1 MISADLS
8 GRRVIVTGGA
18 SGIGLAAV
26 KMMAGMGAKVALN
39 HLPDDEAGAAR
50 VAELT
55 AEGLDVVAAPGNVGV
70 AGEAEAMVNDAIGT
84 LGGLDYLINNA
95 GTPGTPEP
103 IPPSDLDAMTEDFW
117 QLLLNVNLI
126 GPFRCSHAA
135 ADALKES
142 EGAIVNTAS
151 VAGVGKQGSSLV
163 YSATKTG
170 LVSLTRSLARGLAPK
185 VRVNAVAP
193 GQVKTPWTENWSE
206 ERKQFARDQSVL
218 NRRSSP
224 EEIAQGMLYLCAG
237 TTMVTGHVLV
247 IDGGQTL

>member
-1 MISADLS
+1 MITADLT

-18 SGIGLAAV
+18 SGIGLAVV

-39 HLPDDEAGAAR
+39 HLPDDEAGAMR
-50 VAELT
+50 VAELN
-55 AEGLDVVAAPGNVGV
+55 AEGLDVIAAPGNVGV
-70 AGEAEAMVNDAIGT
+70 PGEAENMVSEAVAA

-117 QLLLNVNLI
+117 QLLINVNLI

-193 GQVKTPWTENWSE
+193 GQVKTPWTEQWPE

-218 NRRSSP
+218 KRRSSP

>member
-1 MISADLS
+1 MILR
-8 GRRVIVTGGA
+8 GRHQLGDHQLVDAVVGVGVSLT
-18 SGIGLAAV
+18 LANDV
-26 KMMAGMGAKVALN
+26 CT
-39 HLPDDEAGAAR
+39 AAR
-50 VAELT
+50 VAVG
-55 AEGLDVVAAPGNVGV
+55 AVAPTVRLV
-70 AGEAEAMVNDAIGT
+70 D
-84 LGGLDYLINNA
+84 
-95 GTPGTPEP
+95 
-103 IPPSDLDAMTEDFW
+103 
-117 QLLLNVNLI
+117 
-126 GPFRCSHAA
+126 AA

>member
-117 QLLLNVNLI
+117 QLLL
-126 GPFRCSHAA
+126 
-135 ADALKES
+135 K
-142 EGAIVNTAS
+142 
-151 VAGVGKQGSSLV
+151 
-163 YSATKTG
+163 
-170 LVSLTRSLARGLAPK
+170 LTD
-185 VRVNAVAP
+185 VVP
-193 GQVKTPWTENWSE
+193 G
-206 ERKQFARDQSVL
+206 L
-218 NRRSSP
+218 NRDPVKGWSWRLGRSIKHLPTP
-224 EEIAQGMLYLCAG
+224 EEEVPFSL
-237 TTMVTGHVLV
+237 
-247 IDGGQTL
+247 IDCSLRHLELDAHLH